1 MSDKPL
7 SRLDRLEAIERLAAD
22 FKLYPNHPCTIE
34 RLFYL
39 IECLIAILKE
49 QGDG

>member
-1 MSDKPL
+1 MGDKPL
-7 SRLDRLEAIERLAAD
+7 SRLDRLEALERLAAD
-22 FKLYPNHPCTIE
+22 FKLYPKHPATID

-49 QGDG
+49 QEGG